1 MKPTRFVFLVGAFTC
16 CAMCVGGWIA
26 VQPDVS
32 KRDPLRTVSE
42 SPEDRLKSI
51 LAQKLLT
58 PNFVGTF
65 CVIEADTVNKTEKHA
80 EKTIQFN
87 GKNADTR
94 RIGPPTSQDCLAYLK
109 TRTLP
114 AGWKVIRSEG
124 IEHGMPLEGA
134 NEPLFGE
141 DIVKIALAN
150 FDEGNWVA
158 LVDSDGND
166 LNGEPLSPDD
176 PMSSPIDSMN
186 SIPTFPEEDPII
198 FGLVGLARPY
208 EYALRFFN
216 SRVVALPGGRLQWEL
231 TPKPKHKSW
240 IGKATIVVD
249 ENRREVESATISRL
263 DSNILHECKVL
274 SIKRSRDG
282 KDIDVVMPVTG
293 HRVKND

>member
-1 MKPTRFVFLVGAFTC
+1 MNPIRLVVLVGAFAC
-16 CAMCVGGWIA
+16 CALCVGGWIA

-58 PNFVGTF
+58 PTFVGTF
-65 CVIEADTVNKTEKHA
+65 CVIEADTANKTEKHA

-87 GKNADTR
+87 GKNTDTL

-109 TRTLP
+109 TRKLP

-134 NEPLFGE
+134 NEPLFGG
-141 DIVKIALAN
+141 DIVTIALAN

-158 LVDSDGND
+158 LLDSDGND
-166 LNGEPLSPDD
+166 LNGEPLPPND
-176 PMSSPIDSMN
+176 PMCSLIDSMN

-198 FGLVGLARPY
+198 FGLVGLARPF

-231 TPKPKHKSW
+231 TPKPKHESW

-249 ENRREVESATISRL
+249 ENRREVESATFARL
-263 DSNILHECKVL
+263 GSNIHHECRVL

-282 KDIDVVMPVTG
+282 KDIGVVMPVAG
-293 HRVKND
+293 PLMNND